1 MKLRLVLAF
10 GAVILLAAVG
20 AYGLTLGSLRLEADG
35 VTRTVLTHARTV
47 ALALRDAGIELN
59 AEDVVEP
66 APASPVTR
74 GMLVRVRRGRWID
87 IATEQGSSPI
97 LAHDGQP
104 AIPANLL
111 LQAGIHLLPGDAVVA
126 DGRLVDARAPLAQL
140 PLQLSLAPKHALL
153 VVRDGLAEAHRAAGP
168 TVGEALWQLGIPLHP
183 SDLVQPA
190 TTTPLADIA
199 GADSITIVIRSAR
212 EFRLTVDAQ
221 MLTVQSAAL
230 TVGEILA
237 QAGVALTNL
246 DYSRP
251 VETESAPTDGM
262 IHVVRVREEFI
273 REQKPI
279 AFGEQR
285 QYLPELDLGT
295 QQLVTPGVY
304 GIQES
309 TVRVR
314 YEDGEETARTSEG
327 ERVAVPPVDRAMG
340 YGTKVTIR
348 SVSTPDGTFDYWH
361 SITVYGSAYWPCGSA
376 GEPGRCYPHTAS
388 GKDVDVGI
396 IAVVL
401 SWYRVMQGWP
411 VYVDRYGPA
420 HIEDVGQNV
429 RNEYWIDVAFPD
441 YETFVALGGSGPKTT
456 TLYFR
461 TPVPSEDAIRYVAA
475 LPLR

>member
-1 MKLRLVLAF
+1 MKPRLALAF
-10 GAVILLAAVG
+10 GAVLFLAAVG

-35 VTRTVLTHARTV
+35 GTRTLLTHARTV

-66 APASPVTR
+66 APASPVTP
-74 GMLVRVRRGRWID
+74 GMLIRVRRGRWIEV
-87 IATEQGSSPI
+87 ATEHGSSPI

-104 AIPANLL
+104 TIPANLL

-126 DGRLVDARAPLAQL
+126 DGGLVDARAPLAQL
-140 PLQLSLAPKHALL
+140 PLKLSLAPKHALR
-153 VVRDGLAEAHRAAGP
+153 VVRDGVAEEHRAAGP

-183 SDLVQPA
+183 ADSVEPA
-190 TTTPLADIA
+190 STTPLADIA
-199 GADSITIVIRSAR
+199 RADSITIVIRSAR

-221 MLTVQSAAL
+221 RLTVRSAAP

-251 VETESAPTDGM
+251 AETEFAPADGM
-262 IHVVRVREEFI
+262 LHVVRVREEFI

-285 QYLPELDLGT
+285 QYRPELDLGT

-314 YEDGEETARTSEG
+314 YEDGQETARTSEG
-327 ERVAVPPVDRAMG
+327 ERVAVPPVDRVMG

-348 SVSTPDGTFDYWH
+348 SVSIAGDTFDYWH
-361 SITVYGSAYWPCGSA
+361 SIPAYASGYWPCGSA
-376 GEPGRCYPHTAS
+376 GEPGRCYYHTSS
-388 GKDVDVGI
+388 GKDVGLGI
-396 IAVVL
+396 IAVVRT
-401 SWYRVMQGWP
+401 WYLVMQGWP
-411 VYVDRYGPA
+411 VYVERYGMA
-420 HIEDVGQNV
+420 RIEDVGQNV

-441 YETFVALGGSGPKTT
+441 YETFLALGGSAPGRT

-461 TPVPSEDAIRYVAA
+461 TPVPSEDAIRFVAA

>member
-1 MKLRLVLAF
+1 MKPRLVLAF
-10 GAVILLAAVG
+10 GAVLFLAAVG
-20 AYGLTLGSLRLEADG
+20 AYGLTFRSLRLEADG
-35 VTRTVLTHARTV
+35 RTRTVLTHARTV
-47 ALALRDAGIELN
+47 ALALRDAGIELD

-66 APASPVTR
+66 APESPVTR
-74 GMLVRVRRGRWID
+74 GLLIRVGRGRWID
-87 IATEQGSSPI
+87 VAAGHGPTPI
-97 LAHDGQP
+97 LAHEGQP

-111 LQAGIHLLPGDAVVA
+111 LQAGVHLLPGDAVVA

-140 PLQLSLAPKHALL
+140 PWRLSLAPKHALL
-153 VVRDGLAEAHRAAGP
+153 VVRDGIGEEHEAAGP

-183 SDLVQPA
+183 ADSVQPA
-190 TTTPLADIA
+190 TTTPLADDV
-199 GADSITIVIRSAR
+199 GTNVVTIVIRSAR
-212 EFRLTVDAQ
+212 EFRLTVDGQ
-221 MLTVQSAAL
+221 TLTVRSAAP

-237 QAGVALTNL
+237 QAGFALTNL
-246 DYSRP
+246 DYSQP
-251 VETESAPTDGM
+251 AETASAPTDGM

-273 REQKPI
+273 REQIPI

-295 QQLVTPGVY
+295 QQLMTPGVY

-314 YEDGEETARTSEG
+314 YEDGLETARTSEG
-327 ERVAVPPVDRAMG
+327 ERVAVPPVDRVMG

-361 SITVYGSAYWPCGSA
+361 SITVYGSAYWPCGAA
-376 GEPGRCYPHTAS
+376 GEPGRCYYITAS
-388 GKDVDVGI
+388 GKDMGLGI
-396 IAVVL
+396 IAVTL

-420 HIEDVGQNV
+420 HIEDNGLNV

-461 TPVPSEDAIRYVAA
+461 TPVPSEDAIRFVAA
-475 LPLR
+475 LPIR

>member
-1 MKLRLVLAF
+1 MKPRLVLAF
-10 GAVILLAAVG
+10 GAVLLLAAVG
-20 AYGLTLGSLRLEADG
+20 AYGLTFRALRLEADG
-35 VTRTVLTHARTV
+35 DTRTVLTHARTV
-47 ALALRDAGIELN
+47 ALVLRDAGIGLN
-59 AEDVVEP
+59 AQDDVEP
-66 APASPVTR
+66 APQAPVTR
-74 GMLVRVRRGRWID
+74 GMLIRVRRGRWID
-87 IATEQGSSPI
+87 VATEQGFTPI
-97 LAHDGQP
+97 LAHEGQP

-111 LQAGIHLLPGDAVVA
+111 LQARVHLLPGDAVVA

-140 PLQLSLAPKHALL
+140 PLRLSLAPRHALII
-153 VVRDGLAEAHRAAGP
+153 VRDGIAEEHKAAGP

-183 SDLVQPA
+183 ADSVQPA
-190 TTTPLADIA
+190 TTMPLADIA
-199 GADSITIVIRSAR
+199 SADLITIVIRSAR
-212 EFRLTVDAQ
+212 EFRLTVDGQ
-221 MLTVQSAAL
+221 TFIVRSAAP
-230 TVGEILA
+230 TVGEVLA

-251 VETESAPTDGM
+251 AETTAAPTDGL

-273 REQKPI
+273 REQTPI

-314 YEDGEETARTSEG
+314 FEEGVETARTSEG
-327 ERVAVPPVDRAMG
+327 ERVAVPPVDRVMG

-348 SVSTPDGTFDYWH
+348 SISTPDGAFDYWH
-361 SITVYGSAYWPCGSA
+361 SLTVYGSAYWPCGSL
-376 GEPGRCYPHTAS
+376 GEPGRCYYHTSS
-388 GKDVDVGI
+388 GKDVDLGI
-396 IAVVL
+396 IAVVRA
-401 SWYRVMQGWP
+401 WYRVMQGWP
-411 VYVDRYGPA
+411 VYVERYGPA
-420 HIEDVGQNV
+420 RIEDIGQNV
-429 RNEYWIDVAFPD
+429 RNDYWIDVAFPD

-461 TPVPSEDAIRYVAA
+461 TPVPSQDAIRFVAA

>member
-1 MKLRLVLAF
+1 MKTRLVLAF
-10 GAVILLAAVG
+10 GAVLFLAAAA
-20 AYGLTLGSLRLEADG
+20 AYGLTLGSARLQADG
-35 VTRTVLTHARTV
+35 VTRNVLTRARTV

-59 AEDVVEP
+59 PEDVVEP
-66 APASPVTR
+66 APESPVTR
-74 GMLVRVRRGRWID
+74 GMLIRVRRGQWIEV
-87 IATEQGSSPI
+87 ATEDGPAPI
-97 LAHDGQP
+97 LAHEGQP

-111 LQAGIHLLPGDAVVA
+111 LQAGVHLLPGDAVVA
-126 DGRLVDARAPLAQL
+126 DGRQVDARAPLAQL
-140 PLQLSLAPKHALL
+140 PLRLSLAPKYALL
-153 VVRDGLAEAHRAAGP
+153 IMRDGIAMEHQAAGP

-183 SDLVQPA
+183 ADSVQPA
-190 TTTPLADIA
+190 TTAPLADIA
-199 GADSITIVIRSAR
+199 GADSIAIVIRSAR
-212 EFRLTVDAQ
+212 EFRLSVDGQ
-221 MLTVQSAAL
+221 TLTVQSAAP

-251 VETESAPTDGM
+251 AEGESAPADGKLQ
-262 IHVVRVREEFI
+262 VVRVREDFI

-285 QYLPELDLGT
+285 LFLPELDLAT

-309 TVRVR
+309 TIRVR
-314 YEDGEETARTSEG
+314 YEDGVETARTSEG
-327 ERVAVPPVDRAMG
+327 ERVAVPPVDRVMG

-348 SVSTPDGTFDYWH
+348 SISTPDGTFDYWH
-361 SITVYGSAYWPCGSA
+361 SITVYASGYWPCGSA

-388 GKDVDVGI
+388 GKDVDLGI

-401 SWYRVMQGWP
+401 SWYRLMQGWP

-420 HIEDVGQNV
+420 HIEDTGRNV
-429 RNEYWIDVAFPD
+429 RSEYWIDVAFPD
-441 YETFVALGGSGPKTT
+441 YETFLELGGSAPGRT